1 MHELQH
7 QRLVLWIIEGG
18 VLCSLPL
25 EIDILTIIESFYYN
39 VYLMSKQWSL
49 GYHDIRQQMIQ
60 LYPSVT
66 LYHSITA
73 TAAPSV
79 TSDELP
85 LTIVN
90 PTLSTATVTI
100 RRRRRSSILSLCFF
114 PFFSLLTLFSFF
126 SFLLIFS
133 FLLLFLFFILLYFI
147 FLHMYVYKDI
157 MMMIMTTMR

>member
-25 EIDILTIIESFYYN
+25 EIDILTIIESFYYH

-73 TAAPSV
+73 TAAAAPSV

-85 LTIVN
+85 LTIVI

-100 RRRRRSSILSLCFF
+100 
-114 PFFSLLTLFSFF
+114 
-126 SFLLIFS
+126 
-133 FLLLFLFFILLYFI
+133 
-147 FLHMYVYKDI
+147 
-157 MMMIMTTMR
+157 